1 MGLWLRPMPR
11 LPAAGGRIFEVEGAT
26 MMPANEQANDTRRL
40 LEGLVCLVLF
50 GLTIPAANWLIGNAG
65 TVCLPNGPCLVPVA
79 PGLMAPSGVTMIGFA
94 LVLRDLVQ
102 RRLGVGVA
110 VGAILAGA
118 AISALLAPAALVVA
132 SAVAFLLS
140 EAADLAVYTPL
151 ARRRLIAA
159 VIASGL
165 VGLVVDSIVF
175 LWLAFGSLE
184 FLAGQVVGK
193 AWMVLISIPFVAW
206 LRRRDA
212 RLGIMP
218 A

>member
-1 MGLWLRPMPR
+1 M
-11 LPAAGGRIFEVEGAT
+11 AGRAQDAGMMANKSCEIEGYGMT
-26 MMPANEQANDTRRL
+26 PGTTDTRRRG
-40 LEGLVCLVLF
+40 EGIVFLVLF
-50 GLTIPAANWLIGNAG
+50 ALTIPAANWLIGHAG
-65 TVCLPNGPCLVPVA
+65 TVCPPNGPCLVPVA

-102 RRLGVGVA
+102 RRLGVTVA

-118 AISALLAPAALVVA
+118 AISALVAPPALVVA

-193 AWMVLISIPFVAW
+193 AWMVLVSIPFVVW
-206 LRRRDA
+206 LRRRDE
-212 RLGIMP
+212 RLGILP